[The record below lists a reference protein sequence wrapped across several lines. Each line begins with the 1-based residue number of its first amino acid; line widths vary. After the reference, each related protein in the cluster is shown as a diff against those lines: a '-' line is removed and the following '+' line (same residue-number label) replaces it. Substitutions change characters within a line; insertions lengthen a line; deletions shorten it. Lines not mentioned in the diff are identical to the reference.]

1 MVVFIVIRNGRSA
14 LIGFYHYVYI
24 YVFIYVYICVY
35 ILYVRFTR
43 IGATLL
49 FARNE
54 RMPGK

>member
-1 MVVFIVIRNGRSA
+1 MIQIRNGRSA